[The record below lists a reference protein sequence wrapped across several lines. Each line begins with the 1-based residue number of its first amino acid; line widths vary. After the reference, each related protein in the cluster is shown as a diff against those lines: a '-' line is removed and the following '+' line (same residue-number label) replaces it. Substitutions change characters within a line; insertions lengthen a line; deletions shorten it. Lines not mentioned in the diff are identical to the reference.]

1 MSKTINWNFTL
12 ARLETAATRRRRIC
26 DLDFYNIRVYLNIYL
41 RSCMIQIIKVLR
53 KHRKQLS
60 T

>member
-1 MSKTINWNFTL
+1 
-12 ARLETAATRRRRIC
+12 
-26 DLDFYNIRVYLNIYL
+26 LNIYL

>member
-12 ARLETAATRRRRIC
+12 ARLETAATRQRIC

>member
-1 MSKTINWNFTL
+1 
-12 ARLETAATRRRRIC
+12 
-26 DLDFYNIRVYLNIYL
+26 LNIYL

-60 T
+60 KRMVTSII